1 MASMARNIL
10 GSILVMLLFLAALM
24 QAASQDSGS
33 ADEGAAAAER
43 EAALQE
49 AYARMERIKQ
59 ACFRDPESSECS
71 CDLMAEDSAKCETAM
86 RLARQ
91 LTERIRRACLEDP
104 DSSGCSCS
112 GVPEEVRPDC
122 EDVLSRA
129 KDTALALKERIEAAC
144 ILDPY
149 SRECSCDE
157 VPEDGRPACEAAI
170 SQGLTQVAERRALV
184 LEQCQSDLDSCSCSR
199 VPSKYREDCELEK
212 ASAEKLRSETEERCR
227 LHPETCSC
235 DSLDQG
241 KDECERKREEAFG
254 LARKAILGI
263 FQECFRDA
271 AACDCR
277 DLFRTRLSDRYE
289 FEASIRFCGEQRD
302 VGLNCMRAG
311 LDCDRMD
318 ADRIIPADVPDILK
332 PFVRDSLRERIEE
345 EKERGVRS
353 AMRVITGCL
362 EHPERCDCS
371 QTPVYAQEFCS
382 HKKTLQMQCNSDNY
396 TACVELDAE
405 PLIPEYLPKVR
416 RGLIESLVQKLKDAQ
431 KGLALARAS
440 KKVGNAILACMDS
453 ASACDCSVDSEG
465 KFRAFCEH
473 KRQLIF
479 ECREERKLEACF
491 TLDTEPLMPEGVPGV
506 ALSYVEKNIRPAV
519 DEKKEL
525 IYEGMRGDNC
535 PGLTLAQCR
544 ESCSANPCAI

>member
-1 MASMARNIL
+1 
-10 GSILVMLLFLAALM
+10 
-24 QAASQDSGS
+24 
-33 ADEGAAAAER
+33 
-43 EAALQE
+43 
-49 AYARMERIKQ
+49 MERIKQ

-91 LTERIRRACLEDP
+91 LTERIRMACLDDP
-104 DSSGCSCS
+104 NSSGCSCS
-112 GVPEEVRPDC
+112 DVPEEMRSEC
-122 EDVLSRA
+122 EDMLSRA

-157 VPEDGRPACEAAI
+157 VPEEGRPACEAAI
-170 SQGLTQVAERRALV
+170 SQGLTRVAERRALV

-199 VPSKYREDCELEK
+199 VPSKYRGDCEREK
-212 ASAEKLRSETEERCR
+212 ASAEKIRSETEERCR

-235 DSLDQG
+235 EALVEG
-241 KDECERKREEAFG
+241 RKECEREREEAFG
-254 LARKAILGI
+254 LARKAILSI

-277 DLFRTRLSDRYE
+277 ELFKTKLSDRTEY
-289 FEASIRFCGEQRD
+289 EASIRFCEEQRD
-302 VGLNCMRAG
+302 FGLNCMRAG

-318 ADRIIPADVPDILK
+318 ADKIIPADVPDFLK
-332 PFVRDSLRERIEE
+332 PFVRDSLRERIEK
-345 EKERGVRS
+345 EKERGVKS
-353 AMRVITGCL
+353 AMKVITGCL
-362 EHPERCDCS
+362 EHPEKCDCS

-382 HKKTLQMQCNSDNY
+382 HKKALQMQCNADNY
-396 TACVELDAE
+396 TACVALDAE
-405 PLIPEYLPKVR
+405 PLVPDYLPDFS
-416 RGLIESLVQKLKDAQ
+416 RGLISGLVEKLKDAQ
-431 KGLALARAS
+431 KGLVLARAS
-440 KKVGNAILACMDS
+440 KKVGNTILACMDS
-453 ASACDCSVDSEG
+453 ASACDCSVAPEG

-473 KRQLIF
+473 KKQLIF

-506 ALSYVEKNIRPAV
+506 IMSYVEKNIRPVV
-519 DEKKEL
+519 DEKKER
-525 IYEGMRGDNC
+525 IYEEMRGSNC

-544 ESCSANPCAI
+544 EFCSANPCAI